1 MKENTTYI
9 PIHMLITNGNIFGTP
24 SQEIKNINAT
34 KQTNNDIIDKIN
46 TANKYGLCRE
56 LFLYSDQY

>member
-1 MKENTTYI
+1 
-9 PIHMLITNGNIFGTP
+9 MLITNGNIFGTP

-56 LFLYSDQY
+56 LFFV